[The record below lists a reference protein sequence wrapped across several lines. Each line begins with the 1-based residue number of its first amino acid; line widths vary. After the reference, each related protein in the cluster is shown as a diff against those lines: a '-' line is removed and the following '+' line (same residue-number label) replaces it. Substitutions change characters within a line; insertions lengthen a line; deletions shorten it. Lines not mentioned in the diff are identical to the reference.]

1 MNSKSINSNT
11 DPISVNFPAPVSI
24 KIKPSDVRFMGE
36 YRNEEIILNTS
47 MPSSDISQI
56 KDRIVSITYSNL
68 SQFFTVVNV
77 EELGSGSTITV
88 KPLEKALIDQLW
100 SNNKIKGEFFY
111 LVETARNI
119 QAAPNKLNFELA
131 DNPGVCDELD
141 GVVESLINQIP
152 EQSVTVKT
160 LVDTLDPERQVTDI
174 AAIAETPA
182 FEAKSYVINT
192 NLNIKR
198 LNNGKEVITTRTF
211 MGKTIGLTYDDTTQ
225 KCSQD
230 EFQNIV
236 EELTG
241 VNEDGGYVDVSVIN
255 NGALIVDNKRVETI
269 NKLDFGKNGL
279 YYRFTMTN
287 ESTIPKQPQTQ
298 PPNTTTPIVCLN
310 CRKCG

>member
-77 EELGSGSTITV
+77 EELGSGSTITA
-88 KPLEKALIDQLW
+88 KPLEKALIDPLW
-100 SNNKIKGEFFY
+100 SNKGEFFY

-131 DNPGVCDELD
+131 DNPGVDDELD
-141 GVVESLINQIP
+141 GVVEALINQIP
-152 EQSVTVKT
+152 EQIVTVKT
-160 LVDTLDPERQVTDI
+160 LVDTLNPERQVTDI

-225 KCSQD
+225 KGSQD

-269 NKLDFGKNGL
+269 NTLDFGKNGL

-298 PPNTTTPIVCLN
+298 PPPTTTTSIVCFNWFLL
-310 CRKCG
+310 